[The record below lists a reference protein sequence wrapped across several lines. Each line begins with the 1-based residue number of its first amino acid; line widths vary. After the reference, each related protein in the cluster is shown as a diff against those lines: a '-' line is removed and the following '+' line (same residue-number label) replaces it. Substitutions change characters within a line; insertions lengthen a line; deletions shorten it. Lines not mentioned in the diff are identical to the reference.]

1 MKGRALGVLAIVLAV
16 AAVVIVFY
24 LGSRIALCEDGA
36 ITFSR
41 GEQGA
46 CSGHGG
52 LIR

>member
-1 MKGRALGVLAIVLAV
+1 MKGRALGALAIVLAV

-24 LGSRIALCEDGA
+24 VGSRIALCEDGA

>member
-1 MKGRALGVLAIVLAV
+1 MRGPALGALAIVLAV

-24 LGSRIALCEDGA
+24 LGSRVALCEDGA

>member
-1 MKGRALGVLAIVLAV
+1 MRGRAFGALAIVLAV
-16 AAVVIVFY
+16 VAVVIVFY
-24 LGSRIALCEDGA
+24 VGNRIALCEDGA

>member
-1 MKGRALGVLAIVLAV
+1 MRGRAFGALAVVLAV
-16 AAVVIVFY
+16 AAVVIVLY

-41 GEQGA
+41 GDQGA

>member
-1 MKGRALGVLAIVLAV
+1 MSRPALVLAIVLVV
-16 AAVVIVFY
+16 AAVALALY
-24 LGSRIALCEDGA
+24 LGGRIALCEDGA

-52 LIR
+52 MIR

>member
-1 MKGRALGVLAIVLAV
+1 VSRPALGALAILIAL

-24 LGSRIALCEDGA
+24 VGSRIALCEDGA

-41 GEQGA
+41 GEPGA

>member
-1 MKGRALGVLAIVLAV
+1 MVAITILAV
-16 AAVVIVFY
+16 IAVVVIALY
-24 LGSRIALCEDGA
+24 LGGRIALCEDGA

-46 CSGHGG
+46 RSGHGG